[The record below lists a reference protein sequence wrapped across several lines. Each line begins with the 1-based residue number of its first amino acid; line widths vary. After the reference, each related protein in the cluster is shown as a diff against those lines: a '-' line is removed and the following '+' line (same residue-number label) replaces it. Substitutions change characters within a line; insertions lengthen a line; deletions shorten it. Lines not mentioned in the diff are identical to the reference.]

1 LINKTFKQLNAERAC
16 RRARPELK
24 KTSKKK
30 QTSKQEL
37 TNKHK

>member
-1 LINKTFKQLNAERAC
+1 LINKTFKQLNAERAG

-24 KTSKKK
+24 KNKQKK
-30 QTSKQEL
+30 TSKQEL